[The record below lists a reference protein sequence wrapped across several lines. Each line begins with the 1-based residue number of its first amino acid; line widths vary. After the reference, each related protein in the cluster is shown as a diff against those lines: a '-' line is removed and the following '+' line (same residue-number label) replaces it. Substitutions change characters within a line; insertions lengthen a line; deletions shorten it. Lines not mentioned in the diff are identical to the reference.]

1 MQKTVQKPVR
11 KTLRLIA
18 FAILGLLP
26 GSALGQQPIRVNC
39 GGPSFTDSKGQV
51 WQADTGFSGGTEET
65 ISGVVAGTSDPLL
78 FEDYRWNPSGY
89 SFAVPNG
96 SYHVNLYFVEANPRA
111 EVPGARVFSVSL
123 QSISAFANLDIFAEA
138 GANAALIKTSNV
150 TVSNG
155 TINIGFTAVSGLRP
169 KISAIEIVPGGV
181 QPTLR
186 LNFKY
191 PDGTPVSGN
200 LNYAIT
206 SSLLSFNGTAA
217 LSNGQAQCVLFANP
231 STLGISAQF
240 NVNLSLT
247 DTAGHQLWQINLG
260 MNPSGVNLG
269 AVQSS
274 ALNVVVQKQ

>member
-1 MQKTVQKPVR
+1 VRRTVR
-11 KTLRLIA
+11 KSLRLIA

-26 GSALGQQPIRVNC
+26 GALLAQQTIRVNC

-65 ISGVVAGTSDPLL
+65 RSGAVAGTSDPLL
-78 FEDYRWNPSGY
+78 FEDYRWNPTSY
-89 SFAVPNG
+89 SFKVANG
-96 SYHVNLYFVEANPRA
+96 SYHVNLYFVEANPQS
-111 EVPGARVFSVSL
+111 EVPGARVFNVSL
-123 QSISAFANLDIFAEA
+123 QGVQTFTNFDIFAEA
-138 GANAALIKTSNV
+138 GANTALIKTSNI
-150 TVSNG
+150 TVSTG
-155 TINIGFTAVSGLRP
+155 AINIGFAPVSGLSP
-169 KISAIEIVPGGV
+169 KISAIEIIPGAA
-181 QPTLR
+181 QPTLT

-206 SSLLSFNGTAA
+206 SPLLNFQGAAA

-231 STLGISAQF
+231 SALGISAQF

-274 ALNVVVQKQ
+274 MLNVVVQKQ

>member
-1 MQKTVQKPVR
+1 VQKTVQKF
-11 KTLRLIA
+11 LRLIA
-18 FAILGLLP
+18 FSIVVLLP
-26 GSALGQQPIRVNC
+26 GAVFAQQTIRVNC

-65 ISGVVAGTSDPLL
+65 ISGAVGGTADPLL
-78 FEDYRWNPSGY
+78 FEDYRWNPTSY
-89 SFAVPNG
+89 SFNVPNG
-96 SYHVNLYFVEANPRA
+96 QYHVNLYFVEANPKA
-111 EVPGARVFSVSL
+111 EVLGGRVFNVSL
-123 QSISAFANLDIFAEA
+123 QGVRTFTNLDIFAEA
-138 GANAALIKTSNV
+138 GANNALIKTGNI
-150 TVSNG
+150 TVSTG
-155 TINIGFTAVSGLRP
+155 AINIGFTPVSGLSP
-169 KISAIEIVPGGV
+169 KISAIEIISGAT
-181 QPTLR
+181 QPMLT

-206 SSLLSFNGTAA
+206 SSLLNFQGASP

-231 STLGISAQF
+231 SALGISAQF
-240 NVNLSLT
+240 NLNLSLT

-274 ALNVVVQKQ
+274 ALNVIVQKQ

>member
-1 MQKTVQKPVR
+1 MQRRAQQ
-11 KTLRLIA
+11 LFRLMS
-18 FAILGLLP
+18 FAILGLVP
-26 GSALGQQPIRVNC
+26 GTLLAQQPLRVNC

-51 WQADTGFSGGTEET
+51 WQADTGFSGGTEES
-65 ISGVVAGTSDPLL
+65 ISGAVAGTSDALL
-78 FEDYRWNPSGY
+78 FEDYRWNPTSY
-89 SFAVPNG
+89 SFKVANG
-96 SYHVNLYFVEANPRA
+96 SYHVNLYFVEANPQS
-111 EVPGARVFSVSL
+111 EVPGARVFNVSL
-123 QSISAFANLDIFAEA
+123 QGVTAFANLDIFAEA
-138 GANAALIKTSNV
+138 GANTALIKTSNI
-150 TVSNG
+150 TVSTG
-155 TINIGFTAVSGLRP
+155 AINIGFAPVSGLSP
-169 KISAIEIVPGGV
+169 KISAIEIIPGAA
-181 QPTLR
+181 QPALT

-206 SSLLSFNGTAA
+206 SPLLNFQGVAA

-231 STLGISAQF
+231 SALGISAQF